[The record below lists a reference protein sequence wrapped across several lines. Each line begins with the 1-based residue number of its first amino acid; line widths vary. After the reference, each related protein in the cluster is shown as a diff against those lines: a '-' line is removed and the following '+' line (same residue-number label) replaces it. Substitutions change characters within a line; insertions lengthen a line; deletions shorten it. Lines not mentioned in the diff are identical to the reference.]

1 LTRPSFF
8 PILHHPNQHEMKTRI
23 LLSVL
28 AIGLIPVVFLTSC
41 SKIKDLTAVNVTY
54 QIPRTNF
61 LFTPTA
67 FKSGEEILYSAFVH
81 INVDSLLNVYGLSSG
96 NVENPEFT
104 QFSLTIDTPL
114 EANFGWMQSVRA
126 VTASNSGFSPETQIG
141 SAVNN
146 SGTGRTVTLTV
157 NNSNIPFGNNGFYLR
172 IYATLSGPIPYQWLQ
187 MYFNSTLT
195 LTLQP
200 I

>member
-1 LTRPSFF
+1 
-8 PILHHPNQHEMKTRI
+8 MKTRI
-23 LLSVL
+23 LLLFV
-28 AIGLIPVVFLTSC
+28 AVGLTSVVFLLSC
-41 SKIKDLTAVNVTY
+41 SKIKELTAVNVTY
-54 QIPRTNF
+54 QMPRTNF
-61 LFTPTA
+61 LFTPTSL
-67 FKSGEEILYSAFVH
+67 KSSEEILYSAFVR
-81 INVDSLLNVYGLSSG
+81 INVDSLLNAYGLSSG
-96 NVENPEFT
+96 TVQNPEFT
-104 QFSLTIDTPL
+104 QFILTIDTPA

-126 VTASNSGFSPETQIG
+126 VVADNSGFSPETQIG

-146 SGTGRTVTLTV
+146 SGTGRSVTLTV

-172 IYATLSGPIPYQWLQ
+172 IYATLSGPIPYDWLQ